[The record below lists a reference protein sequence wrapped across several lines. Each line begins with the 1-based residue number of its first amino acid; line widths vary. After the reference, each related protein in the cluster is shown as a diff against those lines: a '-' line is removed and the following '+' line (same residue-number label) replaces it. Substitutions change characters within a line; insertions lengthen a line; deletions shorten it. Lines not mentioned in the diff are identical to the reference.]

1 MDCQS
6 EFGWLKPRKF
16 IGTPKMLLRD
26 GLPSFCLCVSTQTS
40 WVIWRAKCPP
50 TMLFNLKSQHV
61 LKVYKHYYCVWGN
74 RKSQIAERKT
84 VSIRGGLNSSMII
97 EMIFFRLIRIQTL
110 LQAPSTFLLIVA
122 NRRIVFSLS
131 CFTAVVPRFATV
143 CHFCRGQ

>member
-1 MDCQS
+1 VLIYKSKIVWIVNQNLDGS
-6 EFGWLKPRKF
+6 NHVSLLERLKCYCE
-16 IGTPKMLLRD
+16 MA
-26 GLPSFCLCVSTQTS
+26 SS

>member
-1 MDCQS
+1 MSSYGGIRIWRLDAFAHS
-6 EFGWLKPRKF
+6 EKNGKNAARGASVEMP
-16 IGTPKMLLRD
+16 
-26 GLPSFCLCVSTQTS
+26 
-40 WVIWRAKCPP
+40 VIWRAKCPP